1 MLIDPAVRRPAPP
14 RSDRAPL
21 SCSRTTRGR
30 GTDPGTSAVELVIT
44 MPALLL
50 AVMSI
55 IQFGLWQHAQHVALA
70 AAQEGARV
78 ARAYDGGGSAASQRT
93 NAYLQKLGP
102 TILSDRSVS
111 VHRTTAEASVTVTG
125 TAVSVF
131 PVFGLRVEE
140 RAGGPVERFVPDT
153 RGLAP

>member
-1 MLIDPAVRRPAPP
+1 MAVDAVDSRPAP
-14 RSDRAPL
+14 RRGGRART
-21 SCSRTTRGR
+21 SCSGRARGR
-30 GTDPGTSAVELVIT
+30 GADAGTSAVELVIT

-55 IQFGLWQHAQHVALA
+55 IQFGLWQHAQHVALG

-78 ARAYDGGGSAASQRT
+78 ARAYDGSGSAARERT
-93 NAYLQKLGP
+93 NGYLRKLGP

-125 TAVSVF
+125 KAVSVF
-131 PVFGLRVEE
+131 PVLGLRVAEQ
-140 RAGGPVERFVPDT
+140 AGGPVERFVPVA
-153 RGLAP
+153 AP